1 MTRSE
6 ARTIGRNYVILDSE
20 IESSIE
26 FVRDLLERQADELK
40 KTEPYAVNTIRDLEK
55 AAYIVH
61 CLLDTIE
68 DE

>member
-6 ARTIGRNYVILDSE
+6 VKNIGCNYVILDSE

-26 FVRDLLERQADELK
+26 FVRDLLEMQADELK

-68 DE
+68 DK